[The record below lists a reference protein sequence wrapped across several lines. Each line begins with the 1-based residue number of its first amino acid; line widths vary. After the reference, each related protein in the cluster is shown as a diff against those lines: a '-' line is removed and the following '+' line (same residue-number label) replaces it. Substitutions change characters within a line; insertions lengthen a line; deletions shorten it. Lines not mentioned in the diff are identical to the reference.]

1 MQYVPTEF
9 STKYIIVKQFVTLQY
24 LVLLPPIKTYLAIRF
39 GKGWV
44 AFLKDNN
51 LEEVDVCV
59 FEVIEKKPVVLC
71 VSIFR
76 SRGRPSEFG
85 LG

>member
-1 MQYVPTEF
+1 MQYVHTEF
-9 STKYIIVKQFVTLQY
+9 STKYIIVKKFVTLQY

-59 FEVIEKKPVVLC
+59 FEVIEKKPVVLS

>member
-9 STKYIIVKQFVTLQY
+9 STKCIIGKQFVTLQC
-24 LVLLPPIKTYLAIRF
+24 LVLLPPIKTYSANRF

-59 FEVIEKKPVVLC
+59 FEVIKKKPVVLS
-71 VSIFR
+71 VSIFHVVDHQ
-76 SRGRPSEFG
+76 STD
-85 LG
+85 

>member
-24 LVLLPPIKTYLAIRF
+24 LMLLPPIKTYLAIRF

-51 LEEVDVCV
+51 LEEGNVCV
-59 FEVIEKKPVVLC
+59 FEVIKRKPVVLS